1 MSKDVTVIIPT
12 SAMPSHPS
20 TEVLDITLDSIR
32 TRLPN
37 AEIIVMFD
45 GIPAWLE
52 ERRADYEK
60 YKQSMLWKINY
71 MENCVPLLFDT
82 PHHQSLMTKKALEL
96 VRTPYILWSE
106 QDTPLHGDISFDDLL
121 PVIESGYANV
131 IRFHFEATIPKDHD
145 HLMLDQKPISILGQP
160 FIRTRQ
166 WSGRPHL
173 ASTKYYRDIAERFW
187 DDQPRFIEH
196 IMYGIVAEGG
206 DNYDE
211 HRLHIYAP
219 KGTLVR
225 SKHLDGRRY
234 GAEHYD
240 PAAS

>member
-1 MSKDVTVIIPT
+1 MSDITVIIPV

-20 TEVLDITLDSIR
+20 TEVLDVTLDSIR
-32 TRLPN
+32 TRLPDS
-37 AEIIVMFD
+37 EIIVMFD

-60 YKQSMLWKINY
+60 FKQSILWKINF
-71 MENCVPLLFDT
+71 MDNCVPLLFDT

-96 VRTPYILWSE
+96 IRTPLILWSE
-106 QDTPLHGDISFDDLL
+106 QDTPLHGDIPFDKLV
-121 PVIESGYANV
+121 PVIKDGYANL
-131 IRFHFEATIPKDHD
+131 IRFHFEATIPEDHQ
-145 HLMLDQKPISILGQP
+145 HLMLDEEPIEILGQP
-160 FIRTRQ
+160 FIRTKQ

-173 ASTKYYRDIAERFW
+173 ASTAYYNLIANNYF
-187 DDQPRFIEH
+187 DDKPRFIEH
-196 IMYGIVAEGG
+196 IMYGLIAEGG
-206 DNYDE
+206 DNYAE

-234 GAEHYD
+234 GAHYYD
-240 PAAS
+240 PTAS